1 MDFSS
6 LVTPELTEIVVGL
19 VSTFLM
25 YAIHQGAQY
34 LKTKTKDQ
42 KIASALGMMDT
53 MLTSA
58 VKSTEQTLKKELVR
72 ANADGKLTELEKKKL
87 RDDVLTTVQTN
98 LTGSAKKE
106 VLKVVPDIRQYLE
119 GKMESVIHDIK
130 ASKYSGPIADTVIDS
145 VVDIGVDAIKENI
158 PEDILN
164 SFSLDNK

>member
-25 YAIHQGAQY
+25 YAIHQGTQY

-58 VKSTEQTLKKELVR
+58 VKGTEQTLKKDLLR
-72 ANADGKLTELEKKKL
+72 SNPLGKLSDIDKRKL
-87 RDDVLTTVQTN
+87 RDDVLTTVQSN
-98 LTGSAKKE
+98 LTNSAKKE
-106 VLKVVPDIRQYLE
+106 ILKVVPDVRQYLE

-130 ASKYSGPIADTVIDS
+130 ASKYSGPVVETLIDTV
-145 VVDIGVDAIKENI
+145 VDAGAKAIKEGI
-158 PEDILN
+158 PVDALN
-164 SFSLDNK
+164 SFSLGD